1 MRCQPREGFHRPNF
15 SAGSRKCSES
25 LSADGSQRAL
35 ACRCQKPEPHSV
47 PGSDLPAL
55 RETQIT
61 ASFCQEDTAK
71 DENEKRNMALIPSQV
86 LRVAILL
93 SYFSILCNYKAIDMP
108 AHQTYGGSWKFLT
121 FIDLVIQAV
130 FFGVCVLTDLSSLLT
145 KGSECQEQER
155 QLKKLIGLRDW
166 MMAVLAFPV
175 GVFVVTMFWALY
187 LYDRDLVYPRLLD
200 NFIPQWLNHGMHTTV
215 LPFIL
220 IEMRTTHHQYPS
232 RLCGLLAV
240 CSFAV
245 GYVLWMCWVHHV
257 TGVWVYPLLEHI
269 GPAAK
274 VVFFSSLT
282 ALINVYYVLGEIL
295 NSYIWDS
302 SKCVLDSN
310 KPKAD

>member
-1 MRCQPREGFHRPNF
+1 
-15 SAGSRKCSES
+15 
-25 LSADGSQRAL
+25 
-35 ACRCQKPEPHSV
+35 
-47 PGSDLPAL
+47 
-55 RETQIT
+55 
-61 ASFCQEDTAK
+61 
-71 DENEKRNMALIPSQV
+71 MALIPSQV

-93 SYFSILCNYKAIDMP
+93 SYFSILCNYKAVDMP

-121 FIDLVIQAV
+121 FIDLVIQTV

-145 KGSECQEQER
+145 KGSENREQEQ
-155 QLKKLIGLRDW
+155 QLRKLISLRDW

-175 GVFVVTMFWALY
+175 GVFVVFMFWTLY

-220 IEMRTTHHQYPS
+220 IEMRTTHHKYPS
-232 RLCGLLAV
+232 RFCGLLAV

-257 TGVWVYPLLEHI
+257 TGVWVYPLLDRI
-269 GPAAK
+269 GPLAK
-274 VVFFSSLT
+274 VTFFSSVT
-282 ALINVYYVLGEIL
+282 ALISIFYVLGEVL

-302 SKCVLDSN
+302 WRYAVDSE

>member
-1 MRCQPREGFHRPNF
+1 
-15 SAGSRKCSES
+15 
-25 LSADGSQRAL
+25 
-35 ACRCQKPEPHSV
+35 
-47 PGSDLPAL
+47 
-55 RETQIT
+55 
-61 ASFCQEDTAK
+61 
-71 DENEKRNMALIPSQV
+71 MALIPSQV

-145 KGSECQEQER
+145 SENQEQDR
-155 QLKKLIGLRDW
+155 QLRKLIGLRDW

-215 LPFIL
+215 LPFII

-232 RLCGLLAV
+232 RPCGLIAV

-245 GYVLWMCWVHHV
+245 GYVICLYLVGQDVSWVGIIYV
-257 TGVWVYPLLEHI
+257 VCFYVGFLVWPDMVLNQRQVLVIVSDWEPYL
-269 GPAAK
+269 G
-274 VVFFSSLT
+274 SLF
-282 ALINVYYVLGEIL
+282 L
-295 NSYIWDS
+295 
-302 SKCVLDSN
+302 
-310 KPKAD
+310 